1 MKIVNKWFKETVDYV
16 DKDTELKI
24 AVRNKV
30 MSSITITGKV
40 RKLMYLNLNVEFV
53 DNGIYE
59 CTGNISYQRRGA
71 NPISLLKILKTV
83 KTEKEVIELIEESIA
98 AANKCLLYL
107 VVKER
112 ELNE

>member
-16 DKDTELKI
+16 DKNTELKI
-24 AVRNKV
+24 AIRNKV
-30 MSSITITGKV
+30 MSSITITGKAGE
-40 RKLMYLNLNVEFV
+40 LTHININVKFG
-53 DNGIYE
+53 DSGIYE

-83 KTEKEVIELIEESIA
+83 KTEKELIELIEESIA
-98 AANKCLLYL
+98 TANKCLLYI

>member
-16 DKDTELKI
+16 DKHTELKI
-24 AVRNKV
+24 AIRNKV

-40 RKLMYLNLNVEFV
+40 GELTHINLNVEFV

-83 KTEKEVIELIEESIA
+83 KTEKELIELIEESIA
-98 AANKCLLYL
+98 TSNKCLLYL
-107 VVKER
+107 VVRKTA
-112 ELNE
+112 

>member
-1 MKIVNKWFKETVDYV
+1 MLLDKEYKITK
-16 DKDTELKI
+16 
-24 AVRNKV
+24 
-30 MSSITITGKV
+30 SILTDWESVGGLTHI
-40 RKLMYLNLNVEFV
+40 NLNVEFG

-83 KTEKEVIELIEESIA
+83 KTEKELIELIEESIA
-98 AANKCLLYL
+98 TANKCLLYL